1 MSGHSLTTAYPT
13 IRSYRRVARQ
23 CVLQSFQ
30 LNVFL
35 NPVSV
40 ARLKPLHSLLRIS
53 VKGTSATVIK
63 LHFVEVSNLFK
74 LRLWQLV
81 SPACRYGTIEHGS
94 AAGIPACSV
103 CSRFAAAFNWRIL
116 PIHFFR
122 HYRRWRDSVKLVR
135 SIRQRVTYILTE
147 PVNTHAPIFNNA

>member
-1 MSGHSLTTAYPT
+1 RHSLTTTYPT

-23 CVLQSFQ
+23 RILQPFQ

-40 ARLKPLHSLLRIS
+40 ARLKPLLSLLRIS

-74 LRLWQLV
+74 LRVWQLV
-81 SPACRYGTIEHGS
+81 SLAYEFGFQFCY
-94 AAGIPACSV
+94 A
-103 CSRFAAAFNWRIL
+103 L
-116 PIHFFR
+116 
-122 HYRRWRDSVKLVR
+122 L
-135 SIRQRVTYILTE
+135 
-147 PVNTHAPIFNNA
+147 